1 MADIDFTESNNSPV
15 VNFNSIIFFFKFH
28 STILHISI
36 RYHLSLYVSLYLSL
50 YDYSHPILKTKR
62 GINNIKDSTSNFRNR

>member
-1 MADIDFTESNNSPV
+1 MADIDFTESYNSPI

-28 STILHISI
+28 STILHIFI
-36 RYHLSLYVSLYLSL
+36 RYRLSLYLSL